1 MPRASSASASPPPA
15 APPGAAADSAE
26 DAEDEDIRRAH
37 QLLLLLTMAALL
49 SGLLT
54 ALWLAVLRLGARV
67 FVYAGAMGSA
77 LFGLANGCWLLA
89 QVQQSEEYED

>member
-15 APPGAAADSAE
+15 APPGAAAE
-26 DAEDEDIRRAH
+26 RAEDEDIRRAH

-77 LFGLANGCWLLA
+77 VFGLANGCWLLA
-89 QVQQSEEYED
+89 QVRQSEE

>member
-26 DAEDEDIRRAH
+26 DEGIRRAH